1 LFGQCAVDGDR
12 NFSADDVGAV
22 AGSLMKQ
29 VVRLREY
36 ARLMRL
42 DKPIGT
48 LLLLWPTWWALW
60 LAKQSFPSWHL
71 LIVFSAGV
79 WIMRSAGCVIN
90 DFADRKFDGHVQR
103 TRERPLA
110 RGAVTPAEAIGLFIS
125 LLAIA
130 FVLVLTL
137 NRLAIGLALIGAA
150 LATVYPFVKR
160 FFHAPQLVLGLAF
173 AWGIPMAYAATL
185 NTIPND
191 AWVLFAA
198 CFCWIVAYDT
208 MYAMADK
215 ADDLKINIH
224 STAILFGAF
233 DRLIIAILQ
242 SAILVLLW
250 IIAQLHQLSGLF
262 YLTWCGAAGLFIYQ
276 QYLIRGRAPE
286 RCFAAF
292 LNNQWVGLLV
302 WMGIALSML
311 KH

>member
-1 LFGQCAVDGDR
+1 M
-12 NFSADDVGAV
+12 
-22 AGSLMKQ
+22 SLIT
-29 VVRLREY
+29 RLREY
-36 ARLMRL
+36 AELMRL

-60 LAKQSFPSWHL
+60 LAKQSLPSWRL

-103 TRERPLA
+103 TRQRPLA
-110 RGAVTPAEAIGLFIS
+110 RGAVTPAEALGLFVG
-125 LLAIA
+125 LLLIA
-130 FVLVLTL
+130 FILVLTL
-137 NRLAIGLALIGAA
+137 NPLAIGLALIGAA

-185 NTIPND
+185 NTIPYE
-191 AWVLFAA
+191 AWVLFVA

-215 ADDLKINIH
+215 ADDLTIDIH
-224 STAILFGAF
+224 STAILFGTF
-233 DRLIIAILQ
+233 DRLIVAVLQ
-242 SAILVLLW
+242 STILVLLW
-250 IIAQLHQLSGLF
+250 IIAQLNQLSGVF
-262 YLTWCGAAGLFIYQ
+262 YLAWCGAAGLFIYQ
-276 QYLIRGRAPE
+276 QYLIRGRDPG

-302 WMGIALSML
+302 WAGIALSML
-311 KH
+311 LSYPPSF